1 MLTKLLVSNFALI
14 RKSEIEFDSGLSV
27 ITGETGSGKSILLG
41 ALKLILGERA
51 DYSVI
56 RNKDNKTIVEA
67 EITLQNNRFKDFF
80 IKNDLDF
87 WEQTVLRREINAKGK
102 SRAFINDTPVSL
114 NILKNLTAQLIHIHS
129 QHNTIQLKDKNFQ
142 LHLLDVYAD
151 NQDLLGQYKIR
162 YQELSQLKKE
172 LSSKKENFAQLM
184 KEQDF
189 LLFQLEE
196 LEKLDLNNTDFSEKE
211 EQLKNLRQIDELKA
225 NYSAFINTLEDPQS
239 SGVLERLK
247 TLQNNISV
255 TDNNLLNLM
264 ERLNSIVIELDDI
277 RAEAESGFD
286 DLEENPEDEYELTAL
301 IDSYNSALRK
311 HNSIDQDQ
319 LTAVFKEI
327 NAKVEGFNNAES
339 EFSELEAKI
348 GDIEKE
354 VLGLAKK
361 LSERRK
367 SKKEIL
373 SNKISDILADLKMLD
388 AQVEITLTEKEL
400 SENGLD
406 DISFL
411 FSPNK
416 GLSAVSIEK
425 AASGGELS
433 RLMLAIHYILSGK
446 QKLPTVI
453 FDEIDTGVSGE
464 VASKIGKHLKKMGAN
479 MQLFAIT
486 HLPQVAA
493 SGDHHFTVEKYDVN
507 GETFSSITK
516 LENDER
522 VKELAKLMSG
532 EEINSAAIKNA
543 QTLINNQL

>member
-1 MLTKLLVSNFALI
+1 MLSKLLVSNFALI

-56 RNKDNKTIVEA
+56 RNKDHKTIVEA
-67 EITLQNNRFKDFF
+67 EITLRDNRFKDFF
-80 IKNDLDF
+80 TNNDLDF
-87 WEQTVLRREINAKGK
+87 WEQTVLRREINANGK

-151 NQDLLGQYKIR
+151 NLKLLSQYKNKF
-162 YQELSQLKKE
+162 QELSQLKKE
-172 LSSKKENFAQLM
+172 LSTKKESFAQLI
-184 KEQDF
+184 KEHDF

-196 LEKLDLNNTDFSEKE
+196 LEKLDLKNIDFSEKE
-211 EQLKNLRQIDELKA
+211 EQLKNLQQIDELKA

-247 TLQNNISV
+247 TLQNTVSV
-255 TDNNLLNLM
+255 KDANLSALM
-264 ERLNSIVIELDDI
+264 ERLNSAVIELDDMLS
-277 RAEAESGFD
+277 EAESSFEN
-286 DLEENPEDEYELTAL
+286 LEENPEDEFELTTL
-301 IDSYNSALRK
+301 IDNYNSALRK
-311 HNSIDQDQ
+311 HNAIDQEQ
-319 LTAVFKEI
+319 LITIYEEI
-327 NAKVEGFNNAES
+327 NTKVEGFNNAETA
-339 EFSELEAKI
+339 FSELETKI
-348 GDIEKE
+348 SVLSGD
-354 VLGLAKK
+354 VLKLAEE
-361 LSERRK
+361 LSKSRK
-367 SKKEIL
+367 SHKETLSKKITEIL
-373 SNKISDILADLKMLD
+373 SDLKMLD
-388 AQVEITLTEKEL
+388 AQVEINLNPKEL

-493 SGDHHFTVEKYDVN
+493 SGDHHFTVEKYDVD
-507 GETFSSITK
+507 GETFSSMTK
-516 LENDER
+516 LSKEDR

-543 QTLINNQL
+543 ETLINNQL